1 MNAQARTD
9 RLGIQSLF
17 KKLGRSDWYKYT
29 LLIETLVIFTVLQLM
44 TSGTFLT
51 TRNLSNLLMQGATCS
66 IIAITMVMVIVTC
79 NADLAAGSIVGC
91 LGTVAAVLQVKI
103 GLGSGATIAITLVV
117 GILAG
122 AWHGYWIAYRRLP
135 AFLVTLSGQLL
146 FKGVTLLIGQG
157 NTIGPMSKSFTLF
170 GHDYLP
176 SLGNNENFHLLSL
189 IITLVLLALY
199 FIVSVRGRQARKNS
213 GLDVGAGWKYWIKT
227 AAVMGVCFAIASIMI
242 FYRGFTYAVV
252 ILLVMAG
259 VFHFVI
265 TSTAFGRAVF
275 AIGGNREAAR
285 LSGINIA
292 RTELIIYILHGF
304 ATAVAAIVFLGRI
317 GQATAAA
324 GTAFEFTAITGC
336 IVGGTSI
343 RGGEGN
349 VFGAIM
355 GTMLMAGLDNGMSLL
370 NLGAEYQY
378 IIKGIVLLLAVAIDV
393 ASKEKK
399 V

>member
-1 MNAQARTD
+1 MHAQIRKSQS
-9 RLGIQSLF
+9 GIQLAL
-17 KKLGRSDWYKYT
+17 KKLKQSDWYKYT
-29 LLIETLVIFTVLQLM
+29 LIIETLAIFTILQLM

-51 TRNLSNLLMQGATCS
+51 TRNLSNLLMQGVTCS
-66 IIAITMVMVIVTC
+66 IIAITMVMIIVTC

-91 LGTVAAVLQVKI
+91 LGTIAAVLQVKA
-103 GLGSGATIAITLVV
+103 GLGSAATIAITLVA

-122 AWHGYWIAYRRLP
+122 AWHGYWIAYRKLP

-146 FKGVTLLIGQG
+146 FKGITLLVGQG
-157 NTIGPMSKSFTLF
+157 NTIGPMSKSFTMF

-176 SLGNNENFHLLSL
+176 SIGSSGHVHLLSL
-189 IITLVLLALY
+189 LITLAIL
-199 FIVSVRGRQARKNS
+199 FIYLILSVRGRAAKRKS
-213 GLDVGAGWKYWIKT
+213 GLDVGANWKYWLKT
-227 AAVMGVCFAIASIMI
+227 LLIMGVCFAIASIMI
-242 FYRGFTYAVV
+242 FYRGFTYAIV
-252 ILLVMAG
+252 ILLILAG

-275 AIGGNREAAR
+275 AIGGNRDAAR

-292 RTELIIYILHGF
+292 KTEMTIFVLHGL

-378 IIKGIVLLLAVAIDV
+378 VIKGIVLLLAVAIDV
-393 ASKEKK
+393 ASKEKE

>member
-1 MNAQARTD
+1 MSDQVKKGQS
-9 RLGIQSLF
+9 GIQMIL
-17 KKLGRSDWYKYT
+17 KKAGQGDLYKYT
-29 LLIETLVIFTVLQLM
+29 LIIETLVIFSVLQLL

-51 TRNLSNLLMQGATCS
+51 TRNLSNLLMQGCTCS
-66 IIAITMVMVIVTC
+66 IIAVTMVMIIATC
-79 NADLAAGSIVGC
+79 NCDLAAGSIVGT
-91 LGTVAAVLQVKI
+91 LGTIAAVLQVQQ
-103 GLGSGATIAITLVV
+103 GMGSGMTIAITLLA
-117 GILAG
+117 GLAAG
-122 AWHGYWIAYRRLP
+122 AWHGYWIAYRQLP

-146 FKGVTLLIGQG
+146 FKGITLLIGQG
-157 NTIGPMSKSFTLF
+157 NTIGPMSKSFTRF

-176 SLGNNENFHLLSL
+176 SIGNGEGFHLLSL
-189 IITLVLLALY
+189 IITLLILAVYL
-199 FIVSVRGRQARKNS
+199 FVSVRGRQGKVRN
-213 GLDVGAGWKYWIKT
+213 GLEVEAAWKYWMKT
-227 AAVMGVCFAIASIMI
+227 ILIMAVCFVIASIMI
-242 FYRGFTYAVV
+242 FYRGFTYAVI
-252 ILLVMAG
+252 ILLIMAG
-259 VFHFVI
+259 IFHFVI
-265 TSTAFGRAVF
+265 TSTSFGRAVF

-292 RTELIIYILHGF
+292 KTELAIYTLHGF
-304 ATAVAAIVFLGRI
+304 ATAVAAIVFLGRM

-370 NLGAEYQY
+370 NLGAEFQY